1 MRTLIIL
8 ACLVPIVALA
18 AALPPDPGGPIARKK
33 ELLFSD
39 DFQKAQ
45 LDPRWHQVVETFTV
59 ENGALK
65 GTQTRGG
72 DKPHAAVFGL
82 DLPTRDSVIEVKI
95 RFEGNTMMD
104 IEFDD
109 RNFQGS
115 HYGHLCCAQVRL
127 DSVTIIDQRDGS
139 QSNALI
145 ELRKDTGR
153 NQAQI
158 DRLLATHSAAF
169 PANLEGGKW
178 YTLVVETIGDAM
190 RVTIDGRPAA
200 FFNSPGIGHETKSKI
215 EFGVAGRSGL
225 YDDIKIWNA
234 ESASAPAVGTVSQP

>member
-8 ACLVPIVALA
+8 ACLVPIVAFA
-18 AALPPDPGGPIARKK
+18 ADLPPDPGGPIARKK

-59 ENGALK
+59 ESGALK

-82 DLPTRDSVIEVKI
+82 NLPTKDSVIEVKI

-115 HYGHLCCAQVRL
+115 HYGHLCCAQIRL
-127 DSVTIIDQRDGS
+127 DSVTILDQRDGS
-139 QSNALI
+139 QSNAPYRAG
-145 ELRKDTGR
+145 EKTLRRIKTKSIGCSPPT
-153 NQAQI
+153 A
-158 DRLLATHSAAF
+158 LPF
-169 PANLEGGKW
+169 PP
-178 YTLVVETIGDAM
+178 IS
-190 RVTIDGRPAA
+190 RPA
-200 FFNSPGIGHETKSKI
+200 
-215 EFGVAGRSGL
+215 SGTPSSSRPSG
-225 YDDIKIWNA
+225 KPCA
-234 ESASAPAVGTVSQP
+234 